1 MPSLT
6 KEYLMNTIK
15 GFKDSKNIFR
25 KYAYFVETGIW
36 KGDTTFEM
44 EKLFEK
50 VFAIE
55 LNKIYLEDVKSRYDG
70 NKIEFLEG
78 KTEELIG
85 PLCRKLD
92 KRTIFFLDAHTDRN
106 PPKWLGATNY
116 VPIFEELKD
125 IMRYFKEEAII
136 IVDDVKLFGINQR
149 GWRKINEES
158 ILNIVRERLIDYY
171 YGPSEKHEKDRMFI
185 HLKNIN

>member
-6 KEYLMNTIK
+6 KEYLMKNIK

-36 KGDTTFEM
+36 KGDTTFAM
-44 EKLFEK
+44 EKLFQK

-85 PLCRKLD
+85 PLSKRLD
-92 KRTIFFLDAHTDRN
+92 KRTIFFLDANVKH
-106 PPKWLGATNY
+106 G
-116 VPIFEELKD
+116 VPLE
-125 IMRYFKEEAII
+125 YF
-136 IVDDVKLFGINQR
+136 
-149 GWRKINEES
+149 
-158 ILNIVRERLIDYY
+158 
-171 YGPSEKHEKDRMFI
+171 
-185 HLKNIN
+185 

>member
-6 KEYLMNTIK
+6 KEYLMNTIN
-15 GFKDSKNIFR
+15 GFKNSKNIFR

-55 LNKIYLEDVKSRYDG
+55 LNKIYLEDVKSRYNGD
-70 NKIEFLEG
+70 KIEFLEG

-85 PLCRKLD
+85 SLCRKLD
-92 KRTIFFLDAHTDRN
+92 KRTIFFLDAHTDSH
-106 PPKWLGATNY
+106 PPKWLGARDY
-116 VPIFEELKD
+116 VPIYKELNE
-125 IMRYFKEEAII
+125 IMNNFIEEAII
-136 IVDDVKLFGINQR
+136 IIDDIKLFGNISR
-149 GWRKINEES
+149 GWRKMNEES
-158 ILNIVRERLIDYY
+158 ILNIVKPRLTDYY

-185 HLKNIN
+185 HLKKL

>member
-55 LNKIYLEDVKSRYDG
+55 LNKNYLEDVKSRYNG
-70 NKIEFLEG
+70 NKIKFLEG

-85 PLCRKLD
+85 PLCKKLD

-106 PPKWLGATNY
+106 PPDWLGATNY

-125 IMRYFKEEAII
+125 IMKNFNEEAII

-149 GWRKINEES
+149 GWKDMNEEN
-158 ILNIVRERLIDYY
+158 IINIVKERLSDYY
-171 YGPSEKHEKDRMFI
+171 YGPSKKHEKDRMFI
-185 HLKNIN
+185 HLKKL